1 MELAEWISKARAV
14 TYLGIPE
21 VVFDDL
27 VNAALLPKGSRIGHR
42 TVKWKRV
49 EIEAA
54 GVLMGLLTAA
64 LERLSSPDHERHDA
78 D

>member
-27 VNAALLPKGSRIGHR
+27 VNAA
-42 TVKWKRV
+42 KRLRDS
-49 EIEAA
+49 ERAAAKLDLRRPRSPIEMMIDRAC
-54 GVLMGLLTAA
+54 GLA
-64 LERLSSPDHERHDA
+64 
-78 D
+78 

>member
-1 MELAEWISKARAV
+1 MPQWITKAQAV

-27 VNAALLPKGSRIGHR
+27 VAAELLPPGSRIGHR
-42 TVKWKRV
+42 SVKWKRD
-49 EIEAA
+49 EIQAA
-54 GVLMGLLTAA
+54 GVLMKQLTVV